1 MIDYNTKNCIVCG
14 KEAEVWSG
22 HVHYKK
28 ALKGSTDKD
37 MVTAGFCK
45 EHEEILHKGFVS
57 GREGLEDCEGCFGK
71 WKKQDGLI
79 IEEIK

>member
-14 KEAEVWSG
+14 EEAELWSG

-28 ALKGSTDKD
+28 VLKGSTDKD

-45 EHEEILHKGFVS
+45 EHEAVLHNDAIID
-57 GREGLEDCEGCFGK
+57 GREDCEGCFGK
-71 WKKQDGLI
+71 WKKQDGLV